1 MVVSTS
7 WGRWSLP
14 GVLLWLNYLGCE
26 GHGQR
31 LRGKG
36 DPALWQWGTC
46 RQPGVQMAS
55 LSSWLRRGPKG
66 SALLGRL
73 PYTCQLLL
81 MQPASCLDGAAC
93 VQKRDL
99 VQPRTASGCLSR
111 PLLRPQPR
119 EKFVIYRPPRWFSP
133 CPKGPGQ
140 PSCRGWSCHALGS

>member
-81 MQPASCLDGAAC
+81 TQPASCLDGAAC

-99 VQPRTASGCLSR
+99 VQPQTASGCLSR
-111 PLLRPQPR
+111 PVLSQGKNLSSTGPR
-119 EKFVIYRPPRWFSP
+119 GGSPPAPRDQANP
-133 CPKGPGQ
+133 HVVAGPVT
-140 PSCRGWSCHALGS
+140 P